1 MLYNAMLQIK
11 WLDYLEC
18 IILQTLF
25 QLLHWN
31 QSVIQRRQNPSMVG
45 FKLNSDKTEYYQSKI
60 LQRFSERTRKIV
72 HQKSRKNGI
81 KTSLKLKIN
90 QNTRKIRFQ
99 IDIFQINRILFAFFL
114 YEIRINL
121 AKYFRAN
128 FVLFGK

>member
-1 MLYNAMLQIK
+1 
-11 WLDYLEC
+11 
-18 IILQTLF
+18 
-25 QLLHWN
+25 
-31 QSVIQRRQNPSMVG
+31 MVG